1 MELTLNDVYKTIYIM
16 ETISIFLTNV
26 KTTLDNLVSG
36 LTSEFSNE
44 NSLIS
49 NEVMDIIE
57 NPKDKKKLDDAV
69 DYLLNNKNIKEKEVK
84 LSNKTI
90 TISLG

>member
-1 MELTLNDVYKTIYIM
+1 M

-26 KTTLDNLVSG
+26 KKTLNNLASG
-36 LTSEFSNE
+36 LAYEFSSQ

-49 NEVMDIIE
+49 DETMEIIE
-57 NPKDKKKLDDAV
+57 NPKDKKKLDEAV
-69 DYLLNNKNIKEKEVK
+69 EYLLNNKNIKEKEVE

>member
-1 MELTLNDVYKTIYIM
+1 MENT
-16 ETISIFLTNV
+16 SFLTNV
-26 KTTLDNLVSG
+26 KTTLKTLVSG
-36 LTSEFSNE
+36 LTTEFSNE

-57 NPKDKKKLDDAV
+57 NPRDKKKLDEAV
-69 DYLLNNKNIKEKEVK
+69 DYLLNNKNVKEKEVK
-84 LSNKTI
+84 LSNRTI

>member
-1 MELTLNDVYKTIYIM
+1 M

-26 KTTLDNLVSG
+26 KTTLNTLAAGLV
-36 LTSEFSNE
+36 SEFSNE

-49 NEVMDIIE
+49 SEVMDIIE
-57 NPKDKKKLDDAV
+57 NPEDKKELDNAV

>member
-1 MELTLNDVYKTIYIM
+1 MEKLV
-16 ETISIFLTNV
+16 IFLTNGL
-26 KTTLDNLVSG
+26 KNTLNNLTYSVSS
-36 LTSEFSNE
+36 TSSSE

-49 NEVMDIIE
+49 DDVLEIID
-57 NPKDKKKLDDAV
+57 NPKDKRKLDEAV
-69 DYLLNNKNIKEKEVK
+69 DFLINNKNIKEKEVE

>member
-1 MELTLNDVYKTIYIM
+1 MGNKSFL
-16 ETISIFLTNV
+16 LTNV
-26 KTTLDNLVSG
+26 KTTLNNLISG
-36 LTSEFSNE
+36 LTSEFSSE

-57 NPKDKKKLDDAV
+57 NPTDKKKLDEAV
-69 DYLLNNKNIKEKEVK
+69 DYLLNNKNIKERKVE

-90 TISLG
+90 TISIG

>member
-1 MELTLNDVYKTIYIM
+1 MENT
-16 ETISIFLTNV
+16 SFLTNV
-26 KTTLDNLVSG
+26 KTTLKTLVSG
-36 LTSEFSNE
+36 LTNDFSNE

-49 NEVMDIIE
+49 DEVMDIIE
-57 NPKDKKKLDDAV
+57 NPKDKKKLDEAV
-69 DYLLNNKNIKEKEVK
+69 DYLLNNKNIKEREVE

>member
-1 MELTLNDVYKTIYIM
+1 M
-16 ETISIFLTNV
+16 ETISVFLTNV
-26 KTTLDNLVSG
+26 KTTLNTLASG
-36 LTSEFSNE
+36 LASEFSNE

-49 NEVMDIIE
+49 NEAMDIIE
-57 NPKDKKKLDDAV
+57 NQKDKKELDNAV

>member
-1 MELTLNDVYKTIYIM
+1 MTFIKPSIM

-26 KTTLDNLVSG
+26 KSTLNNLVSG

>member
-1 MELTLNDVYKTIYIM
+1 MEKLVIFLANGFKNTLN
-16 ETISIFLTNV
+16 
-26 KTTLDNLVSG
+26 NLVYSVSSG
-36 LTSEFSNE
+36 FSNE

-49 NEVMDIIE
+49 DEVMEIID
-57 NPKDKKKLDDAV
+57 NPNDKKKLDDAV
-69 DYLLNNKNIKEKEVK
+69 DYLLNNKDVKEKKVE

>member
-1 MELTLNDVYKTIYIM
+1 MEN
-16 ETISIFLTNV
+16 ISFLTNV
-26 KTTLDNLVSG
+26 KTTLKTLVSG
-36 LTSEFSNE
+36 LTSDFSNE

-49 NEVMDIIE
+49 DEVMDIIE
-57 NPKDKKKLDDAV
+57 NPKDKKKLDEAV
-69 DYLLNNKNIKEKEVK
+69 DYLLNNKNIKEREVE

>member
-1 MELTLNDVYKTIYIM
+1 
-16 ETISIFLTNV
+16 
-26 KTTLDNLVSG
+26 
-36 LTSEFSNE
+36 
-44 NSLIS
+44 
-49 NEVMDIIE
+49 MDIIE
-57 NPKDKKKLDDAV
+57 NPEDKKKLDNAV

>member
-1 MELTLNDVYKTIYIM
+1 MELTLNDVYKTIYTM

>member
-1 MELTLNDVYKTIYIM
+1 MENT
-16 ETISIFLTNV
+16 SFLTNV
-26 KTTLDNLVSG
+26 KTTLKTLVSG

-49 NEVMDIIE
+49 DEVMNIIE
-57 NPKDKKKLDDAV
+57 NPKDKKKLDEAV
-69 DYLLNNKNIKEKEVK
+69 DYLINNKNIKERKVE

-90 TISLG
+90 VISLG

>member
-1 MELTLNDVYKTIYIM
+1 M
-16 ETISIFLTNV
+16 ETLSVFLTNV
-26 KTTLDNLVSG
+26 KTTLNTLASG

-49 NEVMDIIE
+49 SEVMDIIE
-57 NPKDKKKLDDAV
+57 NPKDKRELDNAV

>member
-1 MELTLNDVYKTIYIM
+1 M

-26 KTTLDNLVSG
+26 KTTFNTLASG
-36 LTSEFSNE
+36 LASEFSSQ

-49 NEVMDIIE
+49 DETMEIIE
-57 NPKDKKKLDDAV
+57 NPKDKKKLDEAV
-69 DYLLNNKNIKEKEVK
+69 EYLLNNKNIKEREVE

>member
-1 MELTLNDVYKTIYIM
+1 M

-69 DYLLNNKNIKEKEVK
+69 DYLLNNKNIKEREVK

>member
-1 MELTLNDVYKTIYIM
+1 MVLTLNDVYQIIYTM
-16 ETISIFLTNV
+16 ENISFLTNV
-26 KTTLDNLVSG
+26 KTTLKTLVSG
-36 LTSEFSNE
+36 LTSDFSNE

-49 NEVMDIIE
+49 DEVMDIIE
-57 NPKDKKKLDDAV
+57 NPKDKKKLDEAV
-69 DYLLNNKNIKEKEVK
+69 DYLLNNKNIKEREVE

>member
-1 MELTLNDVYKTIYIM
+1 MENT
-16 ETISIFLTNV
+16 SFLTNV
-26 KTTLDNLVSG
+26 KTTLKTLVSG
-36 LTSEFSNE
+36 LTNDFSNE

-49 NEVMDIIE
+49 DEVMDIIE
-57 NPKDKKKLDDAV
+57 NPKDKKKLDEAV
-69 DYLLNNKNIKEKEVK
+69 DYLLNNKNIKERKVE

>member
-1 MELTLNDVYKTIYIM
+1 M
-16 ETISIFLTNV
+16 ETISVFLTNV
-26 KTTLDNLVSG
+26 KTTLNTLVSG
-36 LTSEFSNE
+36 LASEFSNE

-57 NPKDKKKLDDAV
+57 NPKDKKELDEAV

>member
-1 MELTLNDVYKTIYIM
+1 MENTT
-16 ETISIFLTNV
+16 FLTNV
-26 KTTLDNLVSG
+26 KTTLKTLVSG
-36 LTSEFSNE
+36 LASEFSIQ

-49 NEVMDIIE
+49 DEAMEIIE
-57 NPKDKKKLDDAV
+57 NPKDKKKLDEAV
-69 DYLLNNKNIKEKEVK
+69 DYLLNNKNIKERKVE

>member
-1 MELTLNDVYKTIYIM
+1 MEN
-16 ETISIFLTNV
+16 ISIFLTNV
-26 KTTLDNLVSG
+26 KTTLNNLASG

-57 NPKDKKKLDDAV
+57 NPNDKKKLDEAV
-69 DYLLNNKNIKEKEVK
+69 DYLLNNKSIKVKEVE

>member
-1 MELTLNDVYKTIYIM
+1 M

-26 KTTLDNLVSG
+26 KSTLNTLASG
-36 LTSEFSNE
+36 LASEFSSQ

-49 NEVMDIIE
+49 DETMEIIE
-57 NPKDKKKLDDAV
+57 NPKDKKKLDEAV
-69 DYLLNNKNIKEKEVK
+69 EFLLNNKTIKEKKVE

>member
-1 MELTLNDVYKTIYIM
+1 MENL
-16 ETISIFLTNV
+16 SIFLTNV
-26 KTTLDNLVSG
+26 KNTLNTLVSG

-49 NEVMDIIE
+49 DEVMEIID
-57 NPKDKKKLDDAV
+57 NPKDKKKLDEAV
-69 DYLLNNKNIKEKEVK
+69 DYLLNNKSVKEKEVK